1 MNKILY
7 NIFLII
13 IVGTQ
18 GPRKTKTS
26 MTIIR
31 SLGGSI
37 LNPRSVFAPEK
48 EGRDKIPPGNPSGEN
63 GVQGESQGT

>member
-1 MNKILY
+1 
-7 NIFLII
+7 
-13 IVGTQ
+13 
-18 GPRKTKTS
+18 

-48 EGRDKIPPGNPSGEN
+48 EGRDKIPPGDPSGEN
-63 GVQGESQGT
+63 GVQGESQGTWNKFLVKAYIQTSH